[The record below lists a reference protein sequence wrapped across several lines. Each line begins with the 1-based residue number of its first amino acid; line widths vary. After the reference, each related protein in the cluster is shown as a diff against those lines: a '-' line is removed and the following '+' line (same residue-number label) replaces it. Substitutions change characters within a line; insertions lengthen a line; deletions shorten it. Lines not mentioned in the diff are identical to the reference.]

1 MGSVEEIATDKAAAA
16 IGAYSQA
23 IRVGDFVFTSGQLP
37 LSLDGKI
44 ESDDVAVQ
52 ARQSMTNVKTILEAA
67 GTGTENL
74 VKCTIF
80 ITKMADFP
88 TVNEVYQSFLTEP
101 YPARSTVAV
110 AELPKGAKV
119 EIEAVARIA

>member
-1 MGSVEEIATDKAAAA
+1 MSSLKEIATDKAAAA

-37 LSLDGKI
+37 LSLNGTI
-44 ESDDVAVQ
+44 ESEDVGEQ
-52 ARQSMTNVKTILEAA
+52 TRQSMTNVKAILEAA
-67 GTGTENL
+67 GTGIENA

-80 ITKMADFP
+80 ITAMSDFP

-119 EIEAVARIA
+119 EIEAVARVE